1 MPIYEYR
8 CQQCRHRFSRLW
20 LSIGQATATLPCPKC
35 AAAEAQRIL
44 SRVARVRSE
53 DSRLESLADP
63 RNFSD
68 LDENDPASVQRWAS
82 KMGREL
88 GDELGEDFSEAL
100 EETLATEGGGEGGDS
115 DGGGSDLTV

>member
-1 MPIYEYR
+1 
-8 CQQCRHRFSRLW
+8 SRIW
-20 LSIGQATATLPCPKC
+20 LSISQASTPPCPRCEGQA
-35 AAAEAQRIL
+35 ERIL

-68 LDENDPASVQRWAS
+68 LDENDPHSVSRWAQ

-88 GDELGEDFSEAL
+88 GDEFGEDFSESL
-100 EETLATEGGGEGGDS
+100 EEAMAEEGGESAEGAETAPSGDTA
-115 DGGGSDLTV
+115 SDL

>member
-8 CQQCRHRFSRLW
+8 CQKCRHRFSRIW
-20 LSIGQATATLPCPKC
+20 LTISQATTPPCPRCEGQA
-35 AAAEAQRIL
+35 ERIL

-68 LDENDPASVQRWAS
+68 LDENDPSSVSRWAQ
-82 KMGREL
+82 KMGREM
-88 GDELGEDFSEAL
+88 GDELGEDFSESL
-100 EETLATEGGGEGGDS
+100 EEAMSGEGDE
-115 DGGGSDLTV
+115 DGEAVAGEAGGLDV